1 MASWK
6 KVIVS
11 GSKAVLAEV
20 TASAGFSGDGS
31 NLTGVQAS
39 GVDIDALDAV
49 TSLHQTE
56 DAFMVSDNGTEK
68 KITFTNVEDAIF
80 GNVSGDATIAAGGA
94 LTIAANSVALATDTV
109 GDYVQNITGGTGIT
123 STGATSGENI
133 QHSLSVD
140 ASQTQVTSVG
150 TLGAGAISSGFGNI
164 DNGTSTLNTGNAT
177 VDNLSNASAV
187 GDSHITG
194 SISGSFTGDG
204 SGLTGVTAAVDI
216 DSLDAIT
223 APHQTEDHFIISD
236 DGTEKKITFSSVED
250 AIFANVSGDATVAA
264 GGALTIANDSVDNNM
279 LANITRGSIKVGGT
293 SNAPTD
299 LDAKTSGQILVGDGT
314 DIASVAVSGDIAL
327 ASNGAMTIQANSVAL
342 GTDTTGNYV
351 GTITGGTGLSSTGA
365 TSGEGIAHTL
375 NVDLSSLSTHTIGAA
390 SSTITMGDKVII
402 TGDLEIRGSQ
412 VAVSSSNLVVADQFA
427 LFNSGSTSGD
437 GGIVV
442 QTGASGVGTALAYD
456 DSAARWGL
464 SEVDG
469 TAHDATTFTPRQYV
483 VSVSGSTVDPV
494 EGSNP
499 ANFGASAATRVG
511 MMHVNTTSGDVF
523 IWS

>member
-39 GVDIDALDAV
+39 GLDIDALSAV

-56 DAFMVSDNGTEK
+56 DTFVVSDNGTEK

-94 LTIAANSVALATDTV
+94 LTLAAD
-109 GDYVQNITGGTGIT
+109 
-123 STGATSGENI
+123 
-133 QHSLSVD
+133 
-140 ASQTQVTSVG
+140 
-150 TLGAGAISSGFGNI
+150 
-164 DNGTSTLNTGNAT
+164 
-177 VDNLSNASAV
+177 
-187 GDSHITG
+187 
-194 SISGSFTGDG
+194 
-204 SGLTGVTAAVDI
+204 
-216 DSLDAIT
+216 
-223 APHQTEDHFIISD
+223 
-236 DGTEKKITFSSVED
+236 SVE
-250 AIFANVSGDATVAA
+250 NS
-264 GGALTIANDSVDNNM
+264 M
-279 LANITRGSIKVGGT
+279 LANITRGSVKVGGA
-293 SNAPTD
+293 SDAPTD

-327 ASNGAMTIQANSVAL
+327 AANGAMTIQANSVAL

-351 GTITGGTGLSSTGA
+351 GTITGGSGITSTGA
-365 TSGEGIAHTL
+365 TSGEGIGHSL
-375 NVDLSSLSTHTIGAA
+375 SVDLSGLSSHTIGAA

-456 DSAARWGL
+456 DSAVRWGL

-483 VSVSGSTVDPV
+483 VSVSGSSVDPV

-499 ANFGASAATRVG
+499 ANFGASTATRVG
-511 MMHVNTTSGDVF
+511 MMHVNTTNGDVF

>member
-39 GVDIDALDAV
+39 GVDIDALSAV
-49 TSLHQTE
+49 TTLHQTE

-80 GNVSGDATIAAGGA
+80 GNVSGDINIAAGGA
-94 LTIAANSVALATDTV
+94 ATIQANSVALATDTV
-109 GDYVQNITGGTGIT
+109 GDFVQNVTAGTGLT

-133 QHSLSVD
+133 QHTLSVD
-140 ASQTQVTSVG
+140 AAQTQITSVG
-150 TLGAGAISSGFGNI
+150 ALGAGSISSGFGNI

-177 VDNLSNASAV
+177 VDNFTNNSAV
-187 GDSHITG
+187 ADTHITG

-204 SGLTGVTAAVDI
+204 AGLTGVTAAVDI
-216 DSLDAIT
+216 DSLDAVT
-223 APHQTEDHFIISD
+223 SPHQTEDHFIMSD
-236 DGTEKKITFSSVED
+236 DGTEKKISFTSLED
-250 AIFANVSGDATVAA
+250 AIFANVSGDINIAA
-264 GGALTIANDSVDNNM
+264 GGAA
-279 LANITRGSIKVGGT
+279 
-293 SNAPTD
+293 
-299 LDAKTSGQILVGDGT
+299 
-314 DIASVAVSGDIAL
+314 
-327 ASNGAMTIQANSVAL
+327 TIQANSVAL
-342 GTDTTGNYV
+342 ATDTTGDYV
-351 GTITGGTGLSSTGA
+351 QNITAGTGISSTGA
-365 TSGEGIAHTL
+365 TSGENIAHTL
-375 NVDLSSLSTHTIGAA
+375 NVDLSGLSSHTIGAA

-402 TGDLEIRGSQ
+402 TGNLEVRGSQ
-412 VAVSSSNLVVADQFA
+412 TAVSSSNLVVADQFA

-442 QTGASGVGTALAYD
+442 QTGTAMGGAAVGTAYAYD
-456 DSAARWGL
+456 DSAARWGF

-469 TAHDATTFTPRQYV
+469 TQHDATSFVPRQYV

>member
-1 MASWK
+1 MANWK

-11 GSKAVLAEV
+11 GSNASLNNV
-20 TASAGFSGDGS
+20 TASYFKGDGS
-31 NLTGVQAS
+31 ALTNIAAAS
-39 GVDIDALDAV
+39 LDIDAFSAF

-56 DAFMVSDNGTEK
+56 DHFIVSDNGTEK
-68 KITFTNVEDAIF
+68 KITFSNLEDSVF

-94 LTIAANSVALATDTV
+94 LTLAAD
-109 GDYVQNITGGTGIT
+109 
-123 STGATSGENI
+123 
-133 QHSLSVD
+133 
-140 ASQTQVTSVG
+140 
-150 TLGAGAISSGFGNI
+150 
-164 DNGTSTLNTGNAT
+164 
-177 VDNLSNASAV
+177 
-187 GDSHITG
+187 
-194 SISGSFTGDG
+194 
-204 SGLTGVTAAVDI
+204 
-216 DSLDAIT
+216 
-223 APHQTEDHFIISD
+223 
-236 DGTEKKITFSSVED
+236 SVE
-250 AIFANVSGDATVAA
+250 NS
-264 GGALTIANDSVDNNM
+264 M
-279 LANITRGSIKVGGT
+279 LANITRGSVKVGGA

-314 DIASVAVSGDIAL
+314 DVASVAVSGDIAL

-342 GTDTTGNYV
+342 ATDTTGDYV
-351 GTITGGTGLSSTGA
+351 QNITAGTGISSTGA
-365 TSGEGIAHTL
+365 TSGENIAHTL
-375 NVDLSSLSTHTIGAA
+375 NVDLSSLSTHTIGAS

-456 DSAARWGL
+456 DSAVRWGL

-499 ANFGASAATRVG
+499 ANFGASAGTRVG